1 MKTIIFYSI
10 ILLLISFGN
19 LLPEP
24 IGDQNTTQKGLI
36 VESIEISGNKR
47 TPEDVIL
54 ANIDFEVGDRIN
66 QKQLDNNFR
75 HLEQTNLFRDV
86 DFYTQPG
93 ESHGQ
98 IRVYIEVKER
108 RWPYFQFKS
117 GYSELDGWYIS
128 PLGLRFD
135 NIFGG
140 GNYMGAEMLIGDR
153 VTGLDLFFLRPN
165 FANSGLNFRAL
176 IFSRNRQFVHYL
188 DEDKF
193 LQEVAG
199 AGLSFRLNGNRGLMK
214 YLWLEFISETFKP
227 KDYMYPSGH
236 KDDKRTLPAIL
247 QFPTEKQKVNHLILS
262 LNADTRNRKFYPTRG
277 WWGSLSYDL
286 ISEQFG
292 ADDDFTKIIL
302 DVRRYQKLAGKTVL
316 AFRAKGAWISDTAPF
331 YEKFYLGGPN
341 SLRGFDDRSLN
352 PLGYASRLVQGSAE
366 LRFPVTPRNYPRH
379 FITAVVFYDIGQA
392 WSEPNDF
399 DKDNFKSGIGYGFRI
414 KLPIVGLLRTD
425 FAYGLPDYDFRFHVS
440 LGHTF

>member
-1 MKTIIFYSI
+1 MKIKSFYIIIF
-10 ILLLISFGN
+10 LLANFGMLFPWAAGN
-19 LLPEP
+19 P
-24 IGDQNTTQKGLI
+24 DSAQKSLV
-36 VESIEISGNKR
+36 VESIEISGNKN
-47 TPEDVIL
+47 TPSDVIL
-54 ANIDFEVGDRIN
+54 TNLDFEVGDRIN

-75 HLEQTNLFRDV
+75 RLEQTSLFKAV

-93 ESHGQ
+93 ESRGQ
-98 IRVYIEVKER
+98 VRVFIQVEER
-108 RWPYFQFKS
+108 HWPYFQFKS

-153 VTGLDLFFLRPN
+153 VSGLDIFFLRPN

-176 IFSRNRQFVHYL
+176 IFSRNRQFVHYIN
-188 DEDKF
+188 EDKF
-193 LQEVAG
+193 LQEVEG
-199 AGLSFRLNGNRGLMK
+199 SGLSFRLNGNRGLMK
-214 YLWLEFISETFKP
+214 YLWMEFISETFRP
-227 KDYMYPSGH
+227 KDYMYPSGD
-236 KDDKRTLPAIL
+236 KDKKQDLPETL
-247 QFPTEKQKVNHLILS
+247 QFQSEKQKVKHLMIS
-262 LNADTRNRKFYPTRG
+262 LYADTRNRKFYPTRG
-277 WWGSLSYDL
+277 WWGSLSYDVA
-286 ISEQFG
+286 SEQFG
-292 ADDDFTKIIL
+292 SDGDFTKIIL
-302 DVRRYQKLAGKTVL
+302 DIRRYQKLVGRTVL
-316 AFRAKGAWISDTAPF
+316 AVRAKGAWITDSAPF

-366 LRFPVTPRNYPRH
+366 LRFPVTPRNYPNH
-379 FITAVVFYDIGQA
+379 FITAVFFYDVGQA

-399 DKDNFKSGIGYGFRI
+399 DEKKFNSGVGYGFRI

-425 FAYGLPDYDFRFHVS
+425 FAYGVPNYDLRFHVS

>member
-1 MKTIIFYSI
+1 MKTKLFYII
-10 ILLLISFGN
+10 ILLLANFGT
-19 LLPEP
+19 LLPQT
-24 IGDQNTTQKGLI
+24 GADQNSPQKGLV

-47 TPEDVIL
+47 TPSDVIL
-54 ANIDFEVGDRIN
+54 TNLDFEVGDRIN
-66 QKQLDNNFR
+66 QNRLDNNCR
-75 HLEQTNLFRDV
+75 RLEQTSLFKDV
-86 DFYTQPG
+86 EFYTQPG
-93 ESHGQ
+93 ESRGQ
-98 IRVYIEVKER
+98 VRVFIEVKER

-153 VTGLDLFFLRPN
+153 VTGLDIFFLRPN
-165 FANSGLNFRAL
+165 FANSGLNFRVL
-176 IFSRNRQFVHYL
+176 IFSRSRQFVHYVN
-188 DEDKF
+188 DDKF
-193 LQEVAG
+193 LQEVDNG
-199 AGLSFRLNGNRGLMK
+199 GLSFHLNGNRGIMK
-214 YLWLEFISETFKP
+214 FIWLEFISEQFKP
-227 KDYMYPSGH
+227 KDYMYPSGD
-236 KDDKRTLPAIL
+236 KDKKQDLPAVL
-247 QFPTEKQKVNHLILS
+247 QFPTEKQKVNHLMMS
-262 LNADTRNRKFYPTRG
+262 LYADTRNRRFYPTRG

-286 ISEQFG
+286 ASEQFG
-292 ADDDFTKIIL
+292 ADGDFTKIIL
-302 DVRRYQKLAGKTVL
+302 DVRRYQKLVGKTVL
-316 AFRAKGAWISDTAPF
+316 ALRAKGSWINDNAPF

-366 LRFPVTPRNYPRH
+366 LRFPVTPRNYPNH
-379 FITAVVFYDIGQA
+379 FVTAVFFYDIGQA

-399 DKDNFKSGIGYGFRI
+399 DEKNFKSGLGYGFRV

-425 FAYGLPDYDFRFHVS
+425 FAYGVPDYEFRFHVS